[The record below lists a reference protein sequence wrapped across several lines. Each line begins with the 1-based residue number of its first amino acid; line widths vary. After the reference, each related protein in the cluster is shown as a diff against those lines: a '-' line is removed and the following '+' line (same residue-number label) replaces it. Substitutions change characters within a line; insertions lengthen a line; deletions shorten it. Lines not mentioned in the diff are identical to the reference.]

1 MKHIEFETAK
11 ILNKKGFTE
20 SNGNAYLLTEFKNCV
35 TNPENVVNSP
45 IGTMIGYSIK
55 DKTIPAPY
63 QEEVI
68 EWLLNEHKIF
78 IQIEI
83 EQADGRF
90 SYLIFTRTGLS
101 VLYGCAIIGGKHLY
115 RNRAIE
121 MAILDSLKLIN

>member
-68 EWLLNEHKIF
+68 EVIKKRVLPESKTASPRPCVVSNFKPCAKI
-78 IQIEI
+78 
-83 EQADGRF
+83 
-90 SYLIFTRTGLS
+90 
-101 VLYGCAIIGGKHLY
+101 
-115 RNRAIE
+115 
-121 MAILDSLKLIN
+121 